1 MAARGAGRSFELP
14 DLPNTGRTET
24 VQIQIGEELSSLSAL
39 ELHNRNTFR
48 DVEISNIR
56 VFDPTVR
63 GDYEP
68 TNPLSTAQDARIEL
82 DGVPVTRSSNEI
94 DDLIPGVTLQ
104 LNRASPRTETLEIS
118 PDRELVKNSI
128 IEFVGFYNQLLTEVN
143 ILTRNDPSVV
153 DQIGYFTDEER
164 EAALERL
171 GMFQGDSTLT
181 LMRSRLQ
188 TLMMNPYPTE
198 AGREMNL
205 LAQMGISTN
214 AGGFGGG
221 VNVDRLRGYLEVNED
236 QLDTAIQN
244 YYASV
249 KDLFGNDTDGDLV
262 VDSGVAY
269 QVERTVTPYA
279 QSGGIIATRRQSLD
293 NQISNTEDDI
303 SSYQERLDRYE
314 QELREDFGQME
325 SAMEEL
331 QRSQRALQNLPSSGG
346 NNQ

>member
-1 MAARGAGRSFELP
+1 
-14 DLPNTGRTET
+14 
-24 VQIQIGEELSSLSAL
+24 
-39 ELHNRNTFR
+39 
-48 DVEISNIR
+48 
-56 VFDPTVR
+56 
-63 GDYEP
+63 
-68 TNPLSTAQDARIEL
+68 
-82 DGVPVTRSSNEI
+82 
-94 DDLIPGVTLQ
+94 
-104 LNRASPRTETLEIS
+104 
-118 PDRELVKNSI
+118 
-128 IEFVGFYNQLLTEVN
+128 
-143 ILTRNDPSVV
+143 
-153 DQIGYFTDEER
+153 
-164 EAALERL
+164 
-171 GMFQGDSTLT
+171 
-181 LMRSRLQ
+181 MRSRLQ